1 MALKLAGSTSGF
13 VALDAPASAGSN
25 TLVLPADNGSNGE
38 FLKTNGSGT
47 LDWAGGGKILQVV
60 KGTALT
66 AIKYDS
72 STTFTNMSD
81 TLPSV
86 TITPAATSSKIFV
99 TFTGNFHCDGAGD
112 TWYATLKRDVGGTVT
127 DLGNATNGLAHGNA
141 VADLSYGSA
150 TMTVL
155 DEPGTTSACKYQVYF
170 RNNNDDSSAAYHV
183 VLGGGQH
190 GGTNTMPSYVIA
202 MEVGA

>member
-86 TITPAATSSKIFV
+86 TITPALQVLKSSLLLQGIF
-99 TFTGNFHCDGAGD
+99 T
-112 TWYATLKRDVGGTVT
+112 
-127 DLGNATNGLAHGNA
+127 
-141 VADLSYGSA
+141 A
-150 TMTVL
+150 TML
-155 DEPGTTSACKYQVYF
+155 EI
-170 RNNNDDSSAAYHV
+170 
-183 VLGGGQH
+183 LGMQH
-190 GGTNTMPSYVIA
+190 
-202 MEVGA
+202 